1 MLTAPCARDTVGKT
15 VKKARF
21 RSKYNAAIIAIH
33 RRGERIETPIGEIV
47 LQPGDT
53 LLCEAHKSFLRYH
66 NIEQVRARV
75 PWLPRLTCVRAGL
88 CAHEH
93 GGGVMSK
100 PNHWRTAFVLL
111 LSIAMIAVSTA
122 NLTTLLT
129 AGLGVSCIFLL
140 TGFLTFDEA
149 RESIQVGALLRVGR
163 VWG

>member
-1 MLTAPCARDTVGKT
+1 MSMVGEG
-15 VKKARF
+15 
-21 RSKYNAAIIAIH
+21 S
-33 RRGERIETPIGEIV
+33 
-47 LQPGDT
+47 
-53 LLCEAHKSFLRYH
+53 
-66 NIEQVRARV
+66 
-75 PWLPRLTCVRAGL
+75 
-88 CAHEH
+88 
-93 GGGVMSK
+93 VMSK